1 MMDVVTINTP
11 VRRLGCDT
19 HPWRQRYYPRARCA
33 ANVTPP
39 ARSSQGVMWPQS
51 HLQGS
56 QAGKSSAMA
65 CNAFQAINASV
76 CCQF

>member
-1 MMDVVTINTP
+1 MNTP
-11 VRRLGCDT
+11 VRRQGGVS
-19 HPWRQRYYPRARCA
+19 HPCRQRYYPRARCA

-56 QAGKSSAMA
+56 LAG
-65 CNAFQAINASV
+65 
-76 CCQF
+76 